1 MRESTSKRLVEAAKA
16 ALISSGLKEQTTKRQ
31 ANNGTTSWLCDE
43 TGYEYAEY
51 PSGYIRRINVGPSFK
66 HLGPNVYQINPR
78 VKTVNTL
85 PAEWIHHKGRVR
97 FVKELVEE
105 SHEHEMINE
114 QHGRLLYILAF
125 SQRKKDLRLKKQVS
139 KEKSKKVYWLNK
151 RLSGD

>member
-16 ALISSGLKEQTTKRQ
+16 ALFSSGLKEQTTKRQ